1 VSQQRCRIIMGVVG
15 TMSVVQARA
24 AQAPARIRKQAAD
37 RYTARMNRRLT
48 LVFALF
54 ALAAAL
60 AGVTA
65 ARLMG
70 GHGSV
75 ALVSGTWLP
84 NPRAVAE
91 FHLQDLSGNDFTLQ
105 NLRGHPTLLFF
116 GFTNCPDECPTTLAT
131 LAQAQRTMPLPNTQ
145 VVFISID
152 PQRDSAA
159 NMAVY
164 LGAFSKDFIGARG
177 DDAALSA
184 LLKSLGAIAVRQKLP
199 DGNYTM
205 DHSATL
211 YLLDRQARLAAVFSP
226 PFKSAD
232 LTADLHR
239 IATDATL

>member
-1 VSQQRCRIIMGVVG
+1 MSQQRRCIIMCVIGAV
-15 TMSVVQARA
+15 SVVQARP
-24 AQAPARIRKQAAD
+24 AQTPAGTRKQAPH
-37 RYTARMNRRLT
+37 RYTASMDRRLT

-54 ALAAAL
+54 AVAAAL
-60 AGVTA
+60 AGVMA

-70 GHGSV
+70 GHGGI
-75 ALVSGTWLP
+75 ALQSGTWLP

-91 FHLQDLSGNDFTLQ
+91 FHLQDLAGNDFTLQ

-116 GFTNCPDECPTTLAT
+116 GFTNCPDQCPTTLAT
-131 LAQAQRTMPLPNTQ
+131 LAQAQRTLPLPNAR

-177 DDAALSA
+177 DDAALA
-184 LLKSLGAIAVRQKLP
+184 PLLRSLGAIAAQQKLP

-211 YLLDRQARLAAVFSP
+211 YLLDTQARLAAVFSP
-226 PFKSAD
+226 PFKTAD